1 MFDAWRPAD
10 PSLDGWPLGPEM
22 GCAELE
28 EEAGLVTLARS
39 QLSEDDQA
47 SVVSVVCHREGGY
60 LEHGMPVTMSGG
72 GRGIGMA
79 APIVFTFADGSRRAI
94 GVGCGW
100 WATES
105 VTGKRVHDSCGL
117 RQPNPGPRP

>member
-1 MFDAWRPAD
+1 
-10 PSLDGWPLGPEM
+10 M
-22 GCAELE
+22 GCAEIE

-39 QLSEDDQA
+39 RLSDEEQG
-47 SVVSVVCHREGGY
+47 SVAAVVCHYEGRY
-60 LEHGMPVTMSGG
+60 FEHGMPVMMSGG

-79 APIVFTFADGSRRAI
+79 APIVFTFTDGSKRAV

-105 VTGKRVHDSCGL
+105 GTGKRVHDTCGF
-117 RQPNPGPRP
+117 REPINPGPRP